1 MLRYCICS
9 ISIIIFNSGYCM
21 LPQTRKKIIKIV
33 GWTFGSL
40 LALILILF
48 TIIQI
53 YITKNKPSLVKLVN
67 EKLNEAIAG
76 DASIKDIDVNVWSH
90 FPNVSIRL
98 INIDIKDSVYKKSLL
113 KLRYAYTKLN
123 AFKLISGQVDIHNIY
138 LEDGVIHLFKDANG
152 FSNNYIFKKN
162 KEKKPGAH
170 PAIIDEIELKNIH
183 FVSEDAV
190 KNKWYGIKANYLHAN
205 LDYNDSITTI
215 ELNEDILVR
224 GLGFN
229 LAKGY
234 FLKGKTVKADWT
246 LSFNSNSKQLSFDE
260 TPVKI
265 GPTDFKLK
273 GDFFLADTLNSH
285 FNLIAKTA
293 AIGYKEAASLVS
305 PNISSKINLV
315 SLTKPLAL
323 TASIGGPMA
332 FRTIPIVEVN
342 WVVKDNQLVTPVA
355 TLDKCEFTGRFT
367 NERNKAYPR
376 TDDNSE
382 VLLTKLTASWG
393 GISLIANTNTIVT
406 NLVHPIMQFDFSSNT
421 LLARLDERL
430 GLATIRFLNG
440 NAALNVQYNG
450 PLGTDPAMLQYLSG
464 NLTIKDAQVNY
475 VPRNLTFSKCNGQI
489 IFSQTNLAVKD
500 LQCDLNTNHFKVE
513 IAGTNVN
520 AFSSNIPGKA
530 AIVCSVFTPDL
541 NLNDFKS
548 MFAGRQTG
556 AVRKKT
562 SRGSAKP
569 LATLDDA
576 LQNGTLD
583 MKIKANA
590 VHKDRF
596 TATNVIADLGFV
608 NNDINVAQVS
618 LNHADGTLNMQA
630 NVHQQ
635 SNGYNQAS
643 TKLQLNN
650 INVQKLFY
658 AFNNFGLA
666 GLTSNNI
673 RGVVNMKGNLN
684 LNIDSKGNIVQKS
697 MLGNL
702 FFSIK
707 KGALINYKP
716 LMDIQKTVFKNRNL
730 DNVEFAE
737 LKDSLEL
744 KRDEIYIHRME
755 IESSAITAFVE
766 GIYSFGDNTNISIQ
780 VPLSNLKGR
789 DDDYK
794 VKNKG
799 SKRKGGAS
807 VYLRAKSDGN
817 GGVKIGLDVF
827 KKLRGDNFSED
838 FKDDDSK
845 K

>member
-1 MLRYCICS
+1 
-9 ISIIIFNSGYCM
+9 M
-21 LPQTRKKIIKIV
+21 LPQTKKRIIKIV
-33 GWTFGSL
+33 GWTFGSI
-40 LALILILF
+40 LAIILILF

-67 EKLNEAIAG
+67 EKLNEAISG
-76 DASIKDIDVNVWSH
+76 EASIRDIDVSVWSH

-98 INIDIKDSVYKKSLL
+98 MDVDIKDSVYKKSLL
-113 KLRYAYTKLN
+113 KLRYAYTTLN
-123 AFKLISGQVDIHNIY
+123 PFKLIGGQVDIHNVH

-183 FVSEDAV
+183 FVSEDAI
-190 KNKWYGIKANYLHAN
+190 KNKWYGVKVNSLLAN

-215 ELNEDILVR
+215 QLNEDMLVR

-234 FLKGKTVKADWT
+234 FLKNKTVKADWKLT
-246 LSFNSNSKQLSFDE
+246 FNSNSKQLSFGE

-265 GPTDFKLK
+265 GPTDFKLQ
-273 GDFFLADTLNSH
+273 GDFFLTDTLNAH
-285 FNLIAKTA
+285 FNVLAKA
-293 AIGYKEAASLVS
+293 DAVNYKEAGSLVS

-323 TASIGGPMA
+323 TASISGPMA

-342 WVVKDNQLVTPVA
+342 WVVKDNQLVTPVV

-382 VLLTKLTASWG
+382 VVLTKLNASWG
-393 GISLIANTNTIVT
+393 GISLVANTNTIVT

-421 LLARLDERL
+421 SLTQLDERL
-430 GLATIRFLNG
+430 GLTTMRFLSG
-440 NAALNVQYNG
+440 TTALNLQYNG
-450 PLGTDPAMLQYLSG
+450 PLGADPAMLQYLSG
-464 NLTIKDAQVNY
+464 NLTIKDAQINY

-489 IFSQTNLAVKD
+489 LFSQTNLAVKD
-500 LQCDLNTNHFKVE
+500 LECDLNTNHFKVE

-520 AFSSNIPGKA
+520 AFSSAIPGKA

-541 NLNDFKS
+541 DLNDFKS
-548 MFAGRQTG
+548 LFASRQTG
-556 AVRKKT
+556 AARKKT
-562 SRGSAKP
+562 STGAAKP
-569 LATLDDA
+569 TVTLDDA
-576 LQNGTLD
+576 LQNGSLE

-596 TATNVIADLGFV
+596 TATNVIADLGFI

-618 LNHADGTLNMQA
+618 LNHADGTLNIQA
-630 NVHQQ
+630 NIHQVNN
-635 SNGYNQAS
+635 SYSTAT
-643 TKLQLNN
+643 TKLLLSN

-658 AFNNFGLA
+658 AFNNFGMA

-673 RGVVNMKGNLN
+673 RGTVNMKGNVN
-684 LNIDSKGNIVQKS
+684 LDIDNKGSVVQRS

-702 FFSIK
+702 YFSIK
-707 KGALINYKP
+707 NGALINFKP
-716 LMDIQKTVFKNRNL
+716 LMDIQKTAFKNRNL
-730 DNVEFAE
+730 DNVQFAE

-744 KRDEIYIHRME
+744 KKDQIYIHRME

-766 GIYSFGDNTNISIQ
+766 GIYSFGNNTDISIQ

-789 DDDYK
+789 DEDYE

-799 SKRKGGAS
+799 AKRKAGAS

-827 KKLRGDNFSED
+827 KKLRGGSDYEED
-838 FKDDDSK
+838 FKKDNSGTK
-845 K
+845 E